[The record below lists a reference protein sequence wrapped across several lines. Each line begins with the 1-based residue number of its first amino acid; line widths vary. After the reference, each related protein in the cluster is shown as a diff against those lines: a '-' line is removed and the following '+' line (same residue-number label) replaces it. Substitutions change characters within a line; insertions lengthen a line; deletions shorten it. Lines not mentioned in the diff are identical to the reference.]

1 MSDDFKPPARRGDDR
16 RARKA
21 ARAYKAAKTVAA
33 QAWHPAMKL
42 GPTRRMRKGQ
52 AAAGARWGPSGADGR
67 GRAASSRERAEA
79 RDPGPQLGKRRG
91 PVGFG
96 FLFGFG
102 FAAGTALFRL
112 ILIVIFYGMLAAF
125 GYWAYS
131 SFLGM

>member
-16 RARKA
+16 RTRKA
-21 ARAYKAAKTVAA
+21 ANAYKAAKTLAA

-42 GPTRRMRKGQ
+42 GPTRRKRKGQ
-52 AAAGARWGPSGADGR
+52 AAADGR
-67 GRAASSRERAEA
+67 VDQPGTHQGVGGRSRERAGA

-112 ILIVIFYGMLAAF
+112 ILILIFYGMLGAF
-125 GYWAYS
+125 GYWAYT
-131 SFLGM
+131 SFLGL